1 MPRNIIETV
10 TFRLKDGVDPAGF
23 TKSATA
29 MNAYVTGCTGFIA
42 RRLSCDA
49 DGLWIEHIE
58 WQDMDAA
65 KAAAA
70 GIGVPEVNRPFLS
83 AIDGPSV
90 TMSHTEL
97 KVSVN

>member
-1 MPRNIIETV
+1 
-10 TFRLKDGVDPAGF
+10 
-23 TKSATA
+23 
-29 MNAYVTGCTGFIA
+29 MNAYVTGCTGFIS
-42 RRLSCDA
+42 RRLSCNA

-65 KAAAA
+65 KGAAA
-70 GIGVPEVNRPFLS
+70 GIGAPEGNRPFLS